1 VRGAGGWAIADAT
14 AASTGGLRPLTYNA
28 DHMAVRPRSSAASGP
43 ASCAARPGRA
53 PRSRGRAAVAAT
65 AVALLAMACASS
77 RGLGDR
83 FPYDRGQRVLVQGVV
98 ADGQGKALSDLQ
110 VVLEASRMGFGV
122 YPPGERKREVVTGST
137 QTDRG
142 GEFGLE
148 LGWNPRFNHF
158 ELVVG
163 VPVVSRGAE
172 TLQELSRQDI
182 TRRVRQ
188 GSPVAVPVTLLD
200 TKFLTNLRTFL
211 ADVESADEQRIYRE
225 TGKPD
230 RVDRVKYPD
239 RDETA
244 WWYFAAGK
252 VYRFRNGR
260 LDKVEDFAPVRPL

>member
-1 VRGAGGWAIADAT
+1 
-14 AASTGGLRPLTYNA
+14 
-28 DHMAVRPRSSAASGP
+28 MAVRPRSSAALGP
-43 ASCAARPGRA
+43 ATRAVRFGRRRRA
-53 PRSRGRAAVAAT
+53 AAVAAAT
-65 AVALLAMACASS
+65 GALLAMGCASS

-83 FPYDRGQRVLVQGVV
+83 FPYDAGQRVVVQGVV
-98 ADGQGKALSDLQ
+98 ADGQGKALRDLQ

-137 QTDRG
+137 QTDRE
-142 GEFGLE
+142 GEYGLE

-158 ELVVG
+158 ELVVA

-188 GSPVAVPVTLLD
+188 GSPVAVPVTLQD
-200 TKFLTNLRTFL
+200 TSFLTNLRTFL
-211 ADVESADEQRIYRE
+211 ADVESADEQRVYRE

-230 RVDRVKYPD
+230 RVDSVKYPD
-239 RDETA
+239 RTETA
-244 WWYFAAGK
+244 WWYFATGK